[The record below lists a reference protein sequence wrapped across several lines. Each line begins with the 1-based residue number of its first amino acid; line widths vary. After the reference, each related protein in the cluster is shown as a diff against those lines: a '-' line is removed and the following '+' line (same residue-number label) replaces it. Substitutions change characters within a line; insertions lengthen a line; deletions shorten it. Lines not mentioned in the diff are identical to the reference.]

1 MKIQL
6 QITTTDGEVNE
17 VTAFVPDFINWE
29 RHSGRKISDLS
40 DGIGMEDLAFLA
52 HAVLKRTGQNP
63 KPFDG
68 WINSIELIEVAEDD
82 PKVIKSA
89 ASKG

>member
-1 MKIQL
+1 
-6 QITTTDGEVNE
+6 
-17 VTAFVPDFINWE
+17 
-29 RHSGRKISDLS
+29 
-40 DGIGMEDLAFLA
+40 MEDLAFLA
-52 HAVLKRTGQNP
+52 HAVLKRTGEHV

-82 PKVIKSA
+82 PKVTKSA